1 MPATTT
7 STASTYSAETR
18 RGSGRAVGL
27 WLLGCCA
34 MVLAMAVIGAITRLT
49 ESGLSI
55 MEWAPISGA
64 LPPLSQAEWE
74 RLFALY
80 RQIPEYQQVNAGMSL
95 EEFRSEEHTSE
106 LQSLMRISYAVFC
119 LKKKHTKEI
128 KIDEST
134 YTKNHKRQYKL
145 DSNN

>member
-74 RLFALY
+74 RPFALY
-80 RQIPEYQQVNAGMSL
+80 RPIPESQQLNSGMSL
-95 EEFRSEEHTSE
+95 GESQPILRCAYIHRLAGRLYRWVSVFPLSGFRCGG
-106 LQSLMRISYAVFC
+106 Q
-119 LKKKHTKEI
+119 
-128 KIDEST
+128 
-134 YTKNHKRQYKL
+134 
-145 DSNN
+145 

>member
-95 EEFRSEEHTSE
+95 EEFKTIFRSEEHTSE

-119 LKKKHTKEI
+119 LQKK
-128 KIDEST
+128 
-134 YTKNHKRQYKL
+134 
-145 DSNN
+145 NN